1 MLKGHTFSEQVFA
14 NTVFR
19 LFMNVFLD
27 GNNGIIQGCEM
38 NNSANNITIGAGYFC
53 VQGGF
58 LEIVGEEQVEV
69 TSNDAFCKLVCEIDL
84 SKTNTETD
92 FLQASFKVIK
102 STTAYPSVTQENL
115 FNKGNIYQFEF
126 AQFKTSANGISEFKD
141 TRKKLE
147 FKSIYKDIKVDVK
160 ELIEE
165 LKTEIANVKD
175 GSAYMLT
182 SKIKTGSEYPVELE
196 EGQIYLQ
203 YFEEE

>member
-1 MLKGHTFSEQVFA
+1 M
-14 NTVFR
+14 
-19 LFMNVFLD
+19 
-27 GNNGIIQGCEM
+27 
-38 NNSANNITIGAGYFC
+38 
-53 VQGGF
+53 
-58 LEIVGEEQVEV
+58 
-69 TSNDAFCKLVCEIDL
+69 
-84 SKTNTETD
+84 
-92 FLQASFKVIK
+92 
-102 STTAYPSVTQENL
+102 TQENL

>member
-1 MLKGHTFSEQVFA
+1 M
-14 NTVFR
+14 
-19 LFMNVFLD
+19 
-27 GNNGIIQGCEM
+27 
-38 NNSANNITIGAGYFC
+38 
-53 VQGGF
+53 
-58 LEIVGEEQVEV
+58 
-69 TSNDAFCKLVCEIDL
+69 
-84 SKTNTETD
+84 
-92 FLQASFKVIK
+92 
-102 STTAYPSVTQENL
+102 TQENL

-141 TRKKLE
+141 TRKMLE
-147 FKSIYKDIKVDVK
+147 FKSIYKDIKLDVS

-182 SKIKTGSEYPVELE
+182 SKIKIGSEYPSELE